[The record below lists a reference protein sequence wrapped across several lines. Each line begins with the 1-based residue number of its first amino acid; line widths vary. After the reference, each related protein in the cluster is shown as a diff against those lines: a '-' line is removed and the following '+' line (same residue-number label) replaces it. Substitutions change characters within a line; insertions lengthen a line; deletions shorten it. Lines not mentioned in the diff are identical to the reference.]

1 MASRAQADQTRSAG
15 TDHTD
20 ELTWVLSDFFRVPMA
35 PREFTL
41 SGGTRIAVDFADG
54 GDPPRV
60 LVQRSPLRGQL
71 KSAQRNK
78 AIADAF
84 KLSWLRDQ
92 HFPSA
97 HAFVLLGAPFTR
109 IFSHGTWL
117 TEAFATYRISVLVA
131 NEQRQVDLL
140 DTRSLL

>member
-1 MASRAQADQTRSAG
+1 MALRAQASQAVFVG
-15 TDHTD
+15 TDDTD
-20 ELTWVLSDFFRVPMA
+20 ELTGALSDFFRAPVA

-41 SGGTRIAVDFADG
+41 PGRTRIAVDFADG

-60 LVQRSPLRGQL
+60 LIQRSPLRGQL
-71 KSAQRNK
+71 KSTQRNK

-97 HAFVLLGAPFTR
+97 HTFVLLGAPFAR
-109 IFSHGTWL
+109 MFGQGTWL
-117 TEAFATYRISVLVA
+117 TEAFAAHRISVLLA
-131 NEQRQVDLL
+131 NEQREINLFE
-140 DTRSLL
+140 TFSLP

>member
-1 MASRAQADQTRSAG
+1 MAPRAQAAQADSAG

-20 ELTWVLSDFFRVPMA
+20 ELTWVLSDFFHVPVA

-41 SGGTRIAVDFADG
+41 PGRTRIAVDFADG
-54 GDPPRV
+54 SDPPRV
-60 LVQRSPLRGQL
+60 LIQRSPLRGQL

-97 HAFVLLGAPFTR
+97 HAFVLLGTPFIR
-109 IFSHGTWL
+109 MFSHGTWL
-117 TEAFATYRISVLVA
+117 TEAFAAYRVSVLVA
-131 NEQRQVDLL
+131 NEQRKVDLL
-140 DTRSLL
+140 DTLSLF